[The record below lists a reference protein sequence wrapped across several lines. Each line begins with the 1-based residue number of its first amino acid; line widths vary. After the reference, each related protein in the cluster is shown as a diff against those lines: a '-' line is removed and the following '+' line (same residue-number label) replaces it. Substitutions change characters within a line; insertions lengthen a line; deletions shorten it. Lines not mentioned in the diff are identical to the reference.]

1 MRVYPSP
8 PNTYDRHV
16 VERETKREKRIGPD
30 EWSQAIADT
39 DGYQMVVA
47 GPGTGKTE
55 FLVRRVSHLV
65 ASGLARR
72 DEIVVLCFSRRAS
85 ADLAR
90 RIEDSIGATGIPVD
104 TTTFHSLALRL
115 IEAATDGERLV
126 PLTTPEQVGVVSEIL
141 AAEDPAPWPIT
152 YRGILG
158 TPAFAA
164 EVADFLMRCSERLLT
179 PDELETRA
187 RSRSDWSG
195 IPGLY
200 RRYLAHLTE
209 SGRTDY
215 GTLLTTAIDLIET
228 GVGRQ
233 LVDRFKYVLVDEY
246 QDTSPAQAKL
256 AGLIAENNANLTV
269 AGDPYQSIFS
279 FRGAEL
285 RNVADFTDSHSESKR
300 IVLSESF
307 RVPAGILSSALT
319 VVSSGELP
327 GAAGPVRPAPHEGRT
342 ETYIFDQETA
352 EAEWIAREVE
362 HSVRVDNVDLSAI
375 AVLVRSKK
383 ELISELSR
391 ALDRRGVPH
400 DPPASRLVDHPAVR
414 VFADLV
420 IASVHG
426 ASLPITSP
434 LQASDADRAMRRIL
448 LGPVVGLGLGQER
461 DLLRTRR
468 RTWAA
473 WAHVVEEKLPDLVG
487 LKTLLSDA
495 SWATAQ
501 SAIDGFWEVWTHLD
515 GIPAIVSDAT
525 RVEWRKAW
533 AAFAQAL
540 GRQAERDPDL
550 SLARFFELTED
561 EGFEATPLLSHRS
574 VDDRVTLTTLHQAKG
589 LEFDVVFIAN
599 AVEGVFPDLRRSR
612 RMLRPELLSPERT
625 TDPLAQHLFQLQE
638 EMRLAYTAMT
648 RARLRVVWTATD
660 AGVDQ
665 GERRPSR
672 FIVAA
677 SGAGKLADI
686 GLPPE
691 QNREPV
697 TLIEAETALRRDLL
711 DPEKTVTER
720 LAATSVLASPPEPW
734 WDPRSFAGSAATGP
748 DQPIVGDVFRLSPSQ
763 AESYKRC
770 PRQYAL
776 ERRLRL
782 GDASGPYAH
791 FGTLVHDA
799 LEGAEREILGTGKV
813 HADLKRALHFVDLTW
828 RTADFGTPAL
838 NTAWQSKAEEAITR
852 LYENWPNGDGFP
864 IELEKKV
871 TMVIDDVQW
880 VGFIDRLEQT
890 SYGLRVVDYKTS
902 TTAMNKADA
911 ADSIQ
916 LGFYASAVAQ
926 DGGEVVQAQL
936 WYPRAATKS
945 VSTRDFDL
953 NGIDKIALEMV
964 EITSSIRTEDWSPKV
979 GRQCQRCNFRL
990 SCPAWPEGKGA
1001 YLP

>member
-1 MRVYPSP
+1 M
-8 PNTYDRHV
+8 
-16 VERETKREKRIGPD
+16 VERETKRETRIGPD
-30 EWSQAIADT
+30 EWARAIAET
-39 DGYQMVVA
+39 GGYQMVVA

-55 FLVRRVSHLV
+55 FLVRRVAHLV
-65 ASGLARR
+65 STGLARR

-85 ADLAR
+85 ASLAR
-90 RIEDSIGATGIPVD
+90 RIEDSIGATGVPVD

-115 IEAATDGERLV
+115 IEAATDGDRLV
-126 PLTTPEQVGVVSEIL
+126 PLTTPEQVGVVADIL
-141 AAEDPAPWPIT
+141 AAEDPTAWPIT

-179 PDELETRA
+179 PDDLEARA
-187 RSRSDWSG
+187 RSRSDWRG
-195 IPGLY
+195 LPGLF
-200 RRYLAHLTE
+200 RRYLAHLITT
-209 SGRTDY
+209 GRTDY
-215 GTLLTTAIDLIET
+215 GTLLTTAVDLIET
-228 GVGRQ
+228 DVGRD
-233 LVDRFKYVLVDEY
+233 LVGRFKYVLVDEY

-256 AGLIAENNANLTV
+256 ARLIAEPSANLTV

-285 RNVADFTDSHSESKR
+285 RNVADFTQAHPESKR

-307 RVPAGILSSALT
+307 RVPAEILNTALG

-327 GAAGPVRPAPHEGRT
+327 GAAGPVTPASHQGRT
-342 ETYIFDQETA
+342 ETYVFDQETA

-362 HSVRVDNVDLSAI
+362 HSIRVDNVDPSAV

-383 ELISELSR
+383 ELINELSR

-400 DPPASRLVDHPAVR
+400 DPPTSRLVDHPAVR
-414 VFADLV
+414 VFHDLV
-420 IASVHG
+420 IASVKG
-426 ASLPITSP
+426 GGLPITSP
-434 LQASDADRAMRRIL
+434 LDAADADRAMRRLL

-473 WAHVVEEKLPDLVG
+473 WAHVVEERLPDLVG
-487 LKTLLSDA
+487 LVALLADP
-495 SWATAQ
+495 SWATSEA
-501 SAIDGFWEVWTHLD
+501 AIDGFWTAWTGID
-515 GIPAIVSDAT
+515 GIPAIVADES
-525 RVEWRKAW
+525 RLEWRKAW
-533 AAFAQAL
+533 AAFAQTL

-561 EGFEATPLLSHRS
+561 EGFEATPLISHRLS
-574 VDDRVTLTTLHQAKG
+574 DERVTLTTLHQAKG

-677 SGAGKLADI
+677 SQSGKLSEL

-691 QNREPV
+691 ENREPV
-697 TLIEAETALRRDLL
+697 TLTEAETYLRRDLL
-711 DPEKTVTER
+711 DPARSITER
-720 LAATSVLASPPEPW
+720 LAATSILARPPEPW
-734 WDPRSFAGSAATGP
+734 WDPMTFAGTGVAGP
-748 DQPIVGDVFRLSPSQ
+748 DQPLIGDVFRLSPSQ
-763 AESYKRC
+763 ADSYKRC

-782 GDASGPYAH
+782 GDASGPYAQ
-791 FGTLVHDA
+791 FGTLVHTA
-799 LEGAEREILGTGKV
+799 LERGEREILGTGKV
-813 HADLKRALHFVDLTW
+813 HADLERAIHFLELTW
-828 RTADFGTPAL
+828 QEADFGTPEL
-838 NTAWQSKAEEAITR
+838 NNAWLGKAKETLTR
-852 LYENWPNGDGFP
+852 LYENWPNRDGFP
-864 IELEKKV
+864 IELEKRV
-871 TMVIDDVQW
+871 TMVIDDVEW
-880 VGFIDRLEQT
+880 LGFIDRLEQT
-890 SYGLRVVDYKTS
+890 SSGLRVVDYKTS
-902 TTAMNKADA
+902 ATAMSKADA
-911 ADSIQ
+911 AESIQ
-916 LGFYASAVAQ
+916 LGFYASAVAKE
-926 DGGEVVQAQL
+926 GGDVVHAQL
-936 WYPRAATKS
+936 WYPRVATKS
-945 VSTRDFDL
+945 VSTRDLDL
-953 NGIDKIALEMV
+953 DGLDRITLEMV
-964 EITSSIRTEDWSPKV
+964 QITSSIRSEDWSPNV
-979 GRQCQRCNFRL
+979 GGQCKRCSYRL